1 MFATTA
7 DGLLAFYR
15 AEVDDTVAPYLWA
28 DFEAYGYM
36 TEGFDALLKKA
47 EVKYE
52 KLTLAFTADNP
63 VVSLPAKVLHIRSM
77 RIVGGGEIAPRAM
90 YNVSAPVDDY
100 GQQSTGPS
108 AMFEGSG
115 TPCVYVRDYEARGL
129 RLVPIPNASGTIEI
143 QCTTT
148 LSTPMQ
154 NGSALP
160 TTDSEDLR
168 LVLHYMKSLA
178 YQKHDAETEDL
189 ARARWHQDS
198 FRQGVLERES
208 KLRNFR
214 RPPGVVRMEGW

>member
-15 AEVDDTVAPYLWA
+15 AEVDDAVAPYLWA

-36 TEGFDALLKKA
+36 TEGFDTLLKKA

-52 KLTLAFTADNP
+52 VLTLPFTVDVPTVA
-63 VVSLPAKVLHIRSM
+63 LPAKVLHIRSM
-77 RIVGGGEIAPRAM
+77 RIVGGGEVSPRAM
-90 YNVSAPVDDY
+90 FEVSAPVDDY
-100 GQQSTGPS
+100 GLQLSGPS

-115 TPCVYVRDYEARGL
+115 TPCIYVRDYEKRGL
-129 RLVPIPNASGTIEI
+129 RLVPIPNASGSLEI

-148 LSTPMQ
+148 ISAPMQ
-154 NGSALP
+154 AGTALP

-168 LVLHYMKSLA
+168 LVLHYMKALA

-189 ARARWHQDS
+189 VRARWHQES